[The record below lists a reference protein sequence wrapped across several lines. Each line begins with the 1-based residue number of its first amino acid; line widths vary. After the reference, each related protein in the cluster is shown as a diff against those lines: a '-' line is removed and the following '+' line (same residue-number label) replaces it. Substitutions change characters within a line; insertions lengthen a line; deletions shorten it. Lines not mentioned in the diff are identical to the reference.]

1 MKQLKEDAE
10 AMLADAKSMLDE
22 IDEEL
27 DALEDKAREQGV
39 PIWD

>member
-1 MKQLKEDAE
+1 
-10 AMLADAKSMLDE
+10 MLDK